1 MKITKTVS
9 TAQELGD
16 LLRSVDFDKY
26 KEFASAVFSSEDA
39 NDSSGSMESRDNII
53 PEVCRCFNLY
63 ESPVE
68 VCINDEGK
76 SLDGPFLA
84 VEMVGVFKDKY
95 REPAP
100 CYDVDPF

>member
-1 MKITKTVS
+1 MNIKQTIS

-26 KEFASAVFSSEDA
+26 LEFASVVFSTEDPS
-39 NDSSGSMESRDNII
+39 DSSGSMESRENII
-53 PEVCRCFNLY
+53 PEACRCFDLY

-76 SLDGPFLA
+76 SIDGVFLA
-84 VEMVGVFKDKY
+84 IEMVGIFKEKY
-95 REPAP
+95 RQPVP